1 MPAPADL
8 IVTNGKVITI
18 DPAFSLAE
26 AVAVRDGRIAA
37 VGGAAEIAALA
48 NDATRVIDAGGK
60 AVIPGLIDG
69 HAHMDREGL
78 KGVFPTLSGCAS
90 IDDVL
95 QRIEALVA
103 DKEPGEWVVTMP
115 IGEPPYYFNVP
126 ENLKENRFPTR
137 WELDRVSPDNPVFI
151 RPVWGFWRHT
161 LPLVSVANSK
171 ALETAGEFALETQ
184 TVEFDRDPDSGDV
197 TGIIRENAFMPIVEL
212 AVFGMMPG
220 FTHEHR
226 VAGLTEAMRIYS
238 STGTTSVLEEH
249 GAAQELIQA
258 YQAVHRA
265 GKATVRANLVFSPS
279 WTSLGDVDYGAALR
293 SWSGW
298 LGQGGLG
305 DEWLR
310 VEALFTEL
318 GLAPDNLL
326 RAKSS
331 PYTGWS
337 GFNYDCGVP
346 RERMVEFLVEAAR
359 NDIRISTISIDFLE
373 VFEEVNK
380 IVPIADKRWII
391 GHLNVVTEDQI
402 RRLAELGV
410 VMTTH
415 TNRYIFKQAHLLK
428 EELGAERENDISP
441 LRGLR
446 EAKVPIGLATDNVPP
461 SLFHPIWQSVSRYNM
476 YADEAVGRDQAL
488 SREEALR
495 CATMGGA
502 YLTFDED
509 RKGSIEDG
517 KLADLVIL
525 SDDPLT
531 CDEDGIK
538 DIVAETTIVGG
549 KTVYQR
555 EDP

>member
-1 MPAPADL
+1 M
-8 IVTNGKVITI
+8 
-18 DPAFSLAE
+18 
-26 AVAVRDGRIAA
+26 
-37 VGGAAEIAALA
+37 
-48 NDATRVIDAGGK
+48 
-60 AVIPGLIDG
+60 
-69 HAHMDREGL
+69 
-78 KGVFPTLSGCAS
+78 
-90 IDDVL
+90 
-95 QRIEALVA
+95 A
-103 DKEPGEWVVTMP
+103 DKAPGEWLVTMP

-126 ENLKENRFPTR
+126 ENLKEGRFPTR

-171 ALETAGEFALETQ
+171 ALEVAGEFSLGTE
-184 TVEFDRDPDSGDV
+184 TVEFDRDPDSGDI

-258 YQAVHRA
+258 YQAVHRS
-265 GKATVRANLVFSPS
+265 GQATVRANLVFSPS
-279 WTSLGDVDYGAALR
+279 WTSLGEVAYGAALR

-298 LGQGGLG
+298 LGKGGLG

-326 RAKSS
+326 RAKAS

-346 RERMVEFLVEAAR
+346 RERMVEFLIEAAR

-373 VFEEVNK
+373 LFEEVDK
-380 IVPIADKRWII
+380 VVPIGDRRWII

-402 RRLAELGV
+402 RRLADLGI

-428 EELGAERENDISP
+428 QELGAERENDISP
-441 LRGLR
+441 LRSLR
-446 EAKVPIGLATDNVPP
+446 EAGVPIGLATDNVPP

-476 YADEAVGRDQAL
+476 YVDEAVGRDQAL

-509 RKGSIEDG
+509 RKGSIEEG
-517 KLADLVIL
+517 KLADFAIL

-531 CDEDGIK
+531 CAEDAIK

-549 KTVYQR
+549 KVVYER
-555 EDP
+555 EAS